1 MHKLVFASSFWFLF
15 ALTSGAAR
23 AQTSLP
29 APSPAATATPASA
42 PPAPLPV
49 IAPAELP
56 PSPPASP
63 EKASGPEV
71 TLAAGKGLTVTSAD
85 KRFQVTFR
93 SRVQLRETYTHSK
106 TDDSNEIAVRTLRFS
121 TYGYLLKPELKYL
134 IQLAFGPTEFEKD
147 NASPVFDAY
156 LEYVGLRDFG
166 VRFGQYFVPFDR
178 GRTIREF
185 ALQFVDRQAVV
196 RELTLD
202 RDVGLMFYST
212 DLFGWGSRLA
222 YNLFVGAGDGKN
234 RVSDLNT
241 RKPSVLVV
249 GRITVRPFGAFD
261 DDLEGDLTRSPKPRL
276 AWGVA
281 AGYNHATNRQRS
293 THGDFYKIDSFS
305 YFHGVSDLVFK
316 WYGFS
321 LLAEGVMRRAN
332 RDQNTG
338 SDADGNPI
346 SESSRSGFGY
356 FTQLGQMI
364 TDKVELT
371 ARWDDLHANKGT
383 DRALKTLVRTSG
395 RQLGGGVNVY
405 LNGHAL
411 KLQADY
417 FYIFG
422 SDFDQGSHSLRAQVD
437 ATF

>member
-1 MHKLVFASSFWFLF
+1 MRKSILVLLF
-15 ALTSGAAR
+15 CWALAAVTTRTS
-23 AQTSLP
+23 AQDRVPP
-29 APSPAATATPASA
+29 APVGSA
-42 PPAPLPV
+42 PPATPVVVDSGPVAPLP
-49 IAPAELP
+49 APP
-56 PSPPASP
+56 PTPSEENAN
-63 EKASGPEV
+63 GPEI

-93 SRVQLRETYTHSK
+93 SRIQLRETYTHSDS
-106 TDDSNEIAVRTLRFS
+106 DDTNEIAVRTLRFH

-134 IQLAFGPTEFEKD
+134 IQLAFGPSEFEKD
-147 NASPVFDAY
+147 NASPVFDAF
-156 LEYVGLRDFG
+156 LEYVGIRDLN

-185 ALQFVDRQAVV
+185 ALQFVDRQLVV

-234 RVSDLNT
+234 RVSDINT

-249 GRITVRPFGAFD
+249 GRFILRPFGAFD
-261 DDLEGDLTRSPKPRL
+261 DDQEADLTRSKRPRL

-281 AGYNHATNRQRS
+281 AGYNHATNRNRS
-293 THGDFYKIDSFS
+293 THGEFYKIDSFS
-305 YFHGVSDLVFK
+305 YFHGATDLVFK
-316 WYGFS
+316 WFGFS
-321 LLAEGVMRRAN
+321 LLAEGVLRRAN
-332 RDQNTG
+332 NNVHTSTNAEG
-338 SDADGNPI
+338 AVI
-346 SESSRSGFGY
+346 EEYSRSGFGY
-356 FTQLGQMI
+356 FAQVGQML

-371 ARWDDLHANKGT
+371 ARWDDLHANRGT
-383 DRALKTLVRTSG
+383 DPALKTLVRLSG
-395 RQLGGGVNVY
+395 RQVGGGANVY

-422 SDFDQGSHSLRAQVD
+422 ESSDQGSHSLRAQID

>member
-1 MHKLVFASSFWFLF
+1 MQKLWLFSLCCLVCAFAMGDAYAQSS
-15 ALTSGAAR
+15 S
-23 AQTSLP
+23 P
-29 APSPAATATPASA
+29 APTFPQPA
-42 PPAPLPV
+42 
-49 IAPAELP
+49 
-56 PSPPASP
+56 PASP
-63 EKASGPEV
+63 TLSPAGAAERTSGPAV
-71 TLAAGKGLTVTSAD
+71 TVAPGKGLSVTSAD
-85 KRFQVTFR
+85 ERFQVTFR
-93 SRVQLRETYTHSK
+93 SRIQLRETYTHSD
-106 TDDSNEIAVRTLRFS
+106 TGDSNEIAVRTLRFQ
-121 TYGYLLKPELKYL
+121 TYGYLLRPELKYL

-147 NASPVFDAY
+147 NASPIFDAY
-156 LEYVGLRDFG
+156 LEYVGLRDFN

-185 ALQFVDRQAVV
+185 ALQFVDRQGVV

-241 RKPSVLVV
+241 RKPSALVV
-249 GRITVRPFGAFD
+249 GRVTVRPFGAFD
-261 DDLEGDLTRSPKPRL
+261 DDQEGDLTRSPKPRL
-276 AWGVA
+276 AWGIA
-281 AGYNHATNRQRS
+281 AGYNHATQRQRS
-293 THGDFYKIDSFS
+293 THGDFYKIDSFN
-305 YFHGVSDLVFK
+305 YLHGASDLVFK
-316 WYGFS
+316 WHGFS

-332 RDQNTG
+332 RDRNTG
-338 SDADGNPI
+338 TDADGNPI
-346 SESSRSGFGY
+346 RESSRSGFGY
-356 FTQLGQMI
+356 FAQLGQML

-383 DRALKTLVRTSG
+383 DPALKGLVRTSG

-405 LNGHAL
+405 LNGHAF

-422 SDFDQGSHSLRAQVD
+422 SDIDQGSHALRAQVD